1 MRLNE
6 GQTGACHAGGED
18 IVYPEINT
26 CMTLTVVYKDPAY
39 VIGGHFSR
47 PVQGMKSVAP
57 LEVVQNMRSKQAL
70 IGTVSAIYLIGAR
83 NVWDGTA
90 IAPIYGFIGELDE
103 EFGKLQEFDTTTW
116 NSVNIKFGYLGD
128 IVVAPTASGRV
139 GTGQPPTR
147 WS

>member
-1 MRLNE
+1 
-6 GQTGACHAGGED
+6 
-18 IVYPEINT
+18 
-26 CMTLTVVYKDPAY
+26 
-39 VIGGHFSR
+39 
-47 PVQGMKSVAP
+47 MKSVAP

-83 NVWDGTA
+83 NVWDGTT

-103 EFGKLQEFDTTTW
+103 EFGKLQEFDTTSW

-128 IVVAPTASGRV
+128 IVVAPTASGRI